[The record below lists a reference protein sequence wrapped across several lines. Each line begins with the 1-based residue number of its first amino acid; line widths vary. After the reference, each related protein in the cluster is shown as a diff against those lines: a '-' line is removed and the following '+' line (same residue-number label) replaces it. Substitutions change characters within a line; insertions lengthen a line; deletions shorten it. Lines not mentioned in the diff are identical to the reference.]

1 MANAKGLPI
10 QARTSSKLVHRVISR
25 RHTVGSKSA
34 WMRGVSE
41 EYPAPFPWWR
51 GENRIIRKNGR
62 DVTNQ
67 GGTGSVPSRLF
78 PASVRIQKKKS
89 VGTEA
94 VPPCAQYCLVPDRT
108 PSVLLRP
115 MIEEDGSVESQNTA
129 GEPLATPLFSLK
141 AAVRGLVSV
150 H

>member
-25 RHTVGSKSA
+25 RHTGGFKRA

-78 PASVRIQKKKS
+78 PASVPIQKKNRTARSRPSLKQGRPILS
-89 VGTEA
+89 CSGQDTVGSSQA
-94 VPPCAQYCLVPDRT
+94 DDR
-108 PSVLLRP
+108 
-115 MIEEDGSVESQNTA
+115 GNVERQNTA
-129 GEPLATPLFSLK
+129 SEPLATPLFSLK
-141 AAVRGLVSV
+141 ATIRGLVSV